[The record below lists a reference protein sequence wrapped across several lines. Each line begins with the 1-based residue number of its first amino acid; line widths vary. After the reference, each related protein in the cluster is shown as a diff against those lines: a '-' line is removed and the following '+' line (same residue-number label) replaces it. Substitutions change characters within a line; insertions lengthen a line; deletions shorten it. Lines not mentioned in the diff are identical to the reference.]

1 MKDLKV
7 IFMGT
12 PEFSLNVLDM
22 LIKNTNVIVVVTQPD
37 KIVGK
42 NKEKSFTPIK
52 KLAIENNILVLQP
65 EKIRKE
71 YEEVINLKPDIIV
84 TCAYGQIIPEIIL
97 SCPRLGCINVHASL
111 LPKLRGGSPLH
122 HAIIDGYNKTGVTI
136 MYMDKGMDTG
146 DIITQEEIDIL
157 KTDTVGSIHDK
168 LSVMGSELLLK
179 TLPSIINGTN
189 SRIKQNDSEATYC
202 HNITHE
208 EEIID
213 FNKDTVTIFNQVR
226 GMNPY
231 PVAYFTL
238 NNLVYK
244 VYEVDYEIT
253 DKYSN
258 KVNGEIVIQD
268 KNNLVI
274 RVSDGLIYLKKIKR
288 EGKKLM
294 NINDY
299 LNGEKENLLGLIC
312 NKELIWTDLKN
323 FITIEKVNIFYFLD
337 FI

>member
-12 PEFSLNVLDM
+12 PEFSINVLSM
-22 LIKNTNVIVVVTQPD
+22 LIKNTNVIAVVTQPD

-52 KLAIENNILVLQP
+52 KLAIEHDIKVLQP

-71 YEEVINLKPDIIV
+71 YDDIIKLEPDLIV

-97 SCPRLGCINVHASL
+97 NLPRLGCINVHASL
-111 LPKLRGGSPLH
+111 LPCLRGGSPLH
-122 HAIIDGYNKTGVTI
+122 HAIIDGYDKTGVTI

-146 DIITQEEIDIL
+146 DIITQEEIPIL
-157 KTDTVGSIHDK
+157 KTDTVGTIHDK
-168 LSVMGSELLLK
+168 LSILGSELLLK

-189 SRIKQNDSEATYC
+189 PRIKQDDSLATYC

-213 FNKDTVTIFNQVR
+213 FNKKGIEIFNMVR

-231 PVAYFTL
+231 PVAYFTID
-238 NNLVYK
+238 NVVYK
-244 VYEVDYEIT
+244 VYEVDYEET
-253 DKYSN
+253 DKFEN
-258 KVNGEIVIQD
+258 KEIGEIVIHD

-274 RVSDGLIYLKKIKR
+274 RCSDGLIYLKKIKK

-294 NINDY
+294 DIKDY
-299 LNGEKENLLGLIC
+299 LNGEKESLIGLVC
-312 NKELIWTDLKN
+312 NR
-323 FITIEKVNIFYFLD
+323 
-337 FI
+337 

>member
-1 MKDLKV
+1 MKELKV

-12 PEFSLNVLDM
+12 PEFSLNVLSM
-22 LIKNTNVIVVVTQPD
+22 LIKNTCVLAVVTQPD

-52 KLAIENNILVLQP
+52 KLALENNILVLQP

-71 YEEVINLKPDIIV
+71 YQEIIDLKPDLII
-84 TCAYGQIIPEIIL
+84 TCAYGQIIPEEIL

-122 HAIIDGYNKTGVTI
+122 HAIIDGYDKTGVTI

-146 DIITQEEIDIL
+146 DIIMQSEIEIL
-157 KTDTVGSIHDK
+157 DSDTVGTIHDK
-168 LSVMGSELLLK
+168 LSVLGSELLLD
-179 TLPSIINGTN
+179 TLPSIINKTN
-189 SRIKQNDSEATYC
+189 KRIKQDDAIATYC

-213 FNKDTVTIFNQVR
+213 FNKNGRLIFNLVR

-231 PVAYFTL
+231 PVSFFTL
-238 NNLVYK
+238 DNKVYK
-244 VYEVDYEIT
+244 VYEVEYLTT
-253 DKYSN
+253 DKYED
-258 KVNGEIVIQD
+258 KTCGEVVIQN
-268 KNNLVI
+268 KNDLAI
-274 RVSDGLIYLKKIKR
+274 KCGDGLIYLKKIKR

-294 NINDY
+294 DIKDF
-299 LNGEKENLLGLIC
+299 LNGEHESFIGHIC
-312 NKELIWTDLKN
+312 NRSL
-323 FITIEKVNIFYFLD
+323 
-337 FI
+337 

>member
-12 PEFSLNVLDM
+12 PEFSLNVLSM
-22 LIKNTNVIVVVTQPD
+22 LIENTNVIAVVTQPD

-52 KLAIENNILVLQP
+52 KLALEHNILVLQP

-71 YEEVINLKPDIIV
+71 YDEIINLKPDLIV
-84 TCAYGQIIPEIIL
+84 TCAYGQIIPEVIL

-111 LPKLRGGSPLH
+111 LPRLRGGSPLH
-122 HAIIDGYNKTGVTI
+122 HAIIDGYDKTGVTI

-146 DIITQEEIDIL
+146 DIITQSEIDIL
-157 KTDTVGSIHDK
+157 KTDTVGTIHDK
-168 LSVMGSELLLK
+168 LSLLGSELLLK
-179 TLPSIINGTN
+179 TLPSIIQGTN
-189 SRIKQNDSEATYC
+189 PRIKQNDKEATYC
-202 HNITHE
+202 HNISHE

-213 FNKDTVTIFNQVR
+213 FNKKSIEIFNQVR

-231 PVAYFTL
+231 PVAYFELENTI
-238 NNLVYK
+238 YK
-244 VYEVDYEIT
+244 IYEIDYEET

-258 KVNGEIVIQD
+258 KENGEIVIQD

-274 RVSDGLIYLKKIKR
+274 KSDDGLIYLKKIKK

-294 NINDY
+294 EIKDY
-299 LNGEKENLLGLIC
+299 LNGEKENFVGKIC
-312 NKELIWTDLKN
+312 NRS
-323 FITIEKVNIFYFLD
+323 
-337 FI
+337 

>member
-22 LIKNTNVIVVVTQPD
+22 LIKNTNVLAVVTQPD
-37 KIVGK
+37 KIVGR
-42 NKEKSFTPIK
+42 NSEKSFTPVK
-52 KLAIENNILVLQP
+52 KLALENNILVLQP
-65 EKIRKE
+65 EKIRRE
-71 YEEVINLKPDIIV
+71 FDEIINLKPDLIV
-84 TCAYGQIIPEIIL
+84 TCAYGQIIPEVIL
-97 SCPRLGCINVHASL
+97 NCPRLGCINVHASL

-122 HAIIDGYNKTGVTI
+122 HAIIDGYDKTGVTI

-146 DIITQEEIDIL
+146 DIITQEEVDIL
-157 KTDTVGSIHDK
+157 KTDNVGTIHDK
-168 LSVMGSELLLK
+168 LSIMGSELLYK

-189 SRIKQNDSEATYC
+189 QRIKQNDSEATYC

-208 EEIID
+208 EELID
-213 FNKDTVTIFNQVR
+213 FHKSVLEIFNQVR

-231 PVAYFTL
+231 PVAYFIL
-238 NNLVYK
+238 NKVIYK
-244 VYEVDYEIT
+244 VYEVDYEET
-253 DKYSN
+253 DKYDN
-258 KVNGEIVIQD
+258 KICGEVVIQD

-274 RVSDGLIYLKKIKR
+274 KASDGLIYLKKLKK

-299 LNGEKENLLGLIC
+299 LNGEKDNLLGLVC
-312 NKELIWTDLKN
+312 NE
-323 FITIEKVNIFYFLD
+323 EQ
-337 FI
+337 

>member
-1 MKDLKV
+1 MKSDLRV

-22 LIKNTNVIVVVTQPD
+22 LIKNTNVIAVVTQPD

-42 NKEKSFTPIK
+42 NKEKSFTPVK
-52 KLAIENNILVLQP
+52 KLALENNIKVLQP

-71 YEEVINLKPDIIV
+71 YDEVINLKPDLIV
-84 TCAYGQIIPEIIL
+84 TCAYGQIIPEIVL
-97 SCPRLGCINVHASL
+97 NTPRLGCINVHASL

-122 HAIIDGYNKTGVTI
+122 HALIDGFDKTGVTI

-157 KTDTVGSIHDK
+157 KTDTVGTIHDK
-168 LSVMGSELLLK
+168 LSVLGSELLYK
-179 TLPSIINGTN
+179 TLPSIVNGTN

-213 FNKDTVTIFNQVR
+213 FNKSVLEIFNQVR

-238 NNLVYK
+238 NSVIYK
-244 VYEVDYEIT
+244 IYEVDYEKTI
-253 DKYSN
+253 KYDN
-258 KVNGEIVIQD
+258 KDCGEIVLQD

-274 RVSDGLIYLKKIKR
+274 RASDGLIYLKKIKK

-294 NINDY
+294 NITDY
-299 LNGEKENLLGLIC
+299 LNGEKENLLGLVC
-312 NKELIWTDLKN
+312 N
-323 FITIEKVNIFYFLD
+323 EK
-337 FI
+337 

>member
-1 MKDLKV
+1 MKDIKV

-22 LIKNTNVIVVVTQPD
+22 LIKNTNVIAVVTQPD

-42 NKEKSFTPIK
+42 NKEKSWTPIK
-52 KLAIENNILVLQP
+52 KMAIEHNIKVLQP

-71 YEEVINLKPDIIV
+71 YDEVINLKPDLIV
-84 TCAYGQIIPEIIL
+84 TCAYGQIIPEVIL
-97 SCPRLGCINVHASL
+97 NAPRLGCINVHASL

-122 HAIIDGYNKTGVTI
+122 HALIDGYDKTGVTI

-157 KTDTVGSIHDK
+157 KTDTVGTIHDK
-168 LSVMGSELLLK
+168 LSVMGSELLYK

-213 FNKDTVTIFNQVR
+213 FNKTVLEIFNQVR

-238 NNLVYK
+238 NKIIYK
-244 VYEVDYEIT
+244 VYEVDYEET
-253 DKYSN
+253 DKYEN
-258 KVNGEIVIQD
+258 KTIGEIVIQD
-268 KNNLVI
+268 KNDLVI
-274 RVSDGLIYLKKIKR
+274 RASNGLIYLKRIKK

-299 LNGEKENLLGLIC
+299 LNGEKEVLVGLIC
-312 NKELIWTDLKN
+312 NKE
-323 FITIEKVNIFYFLD
+323 
-337 FI
+337 

>member
-1 MKDLKV
+1 MKDIKV

-22 LIKNTNVIVVVTQPD
+22 LIKNTNVIAVVTQPD

-42 NKEKSFTPIK
+42 NKEKSYTPIK
-52 KLAIENNILVLQP
+52 KMALENNILVLQP

-71 YEEVINLKPDIIV
+71 YDNVINLKPDLIV
-84 TCAYGQIIPEIIL
+84 TCAYGQIIPEVIL
-97 SCPRLGCINVHASL
+97 NCPRLGCINVHASL

-122 HAIIDGYNKTGVTI
+122 HALIDGYDKTGVTI

-146 DIITQEEIDIL
+146 DIITQQEIDIL
-157 KTDTVGSIHDK
+157 KTDTVGTIHDK
-168 LSVMGSELLLK
+168 LSIMGSELLLK
-179 TLPSIINGTN
+179 TLPSIINKTN
-189 SRIKQNDSEATYC
+189 SRIKQDDSQATYC

-208 EEIID
+208 EERID
-213 FNKDTVTIFNQVR
+213 FSQKVVNIFNQVR

-238 NNLVYK
+238 NKVVYK
-244 VYEVDYEIT
+244 IYEIDYEET
-253 DKYSN
+253 NKYEN
-258 KVNGEIVIQD
+258 KAYGEVVLQD

-274 RVSDGLIYLKKIKR
+274 KALDGLIYLKKIKR

-294 NINDY
+294 NISDY

-312 NKELIWTDLKN
+312 NKE
-323 FITIEKVNIFYFLD
+323 
-337 FI
+337 

>member
-1 MKDLKV
+1 MDNKINV

-22 LIKNTNVIVVVTQPD
+22 LIENTNVLAVVTQPD
-37 KIVGK
+37 KIVGR
-42 NKEKSFTPIK
+42 NKEKSFSPVK
-52 KLAIENNILVLQP
+52 KLAMDNNILVLQP

-71 YEEVINLKPDIIV
+71 YDEVINLKPDLIV
-84 TCAYGQIIPEIIL
+84 TCAYGQIIPEVIL
-97 SCPRLGCINVHASL
+97 DCPKLGCINVHASL

-122 HAIIDGYNKTGVTI
+122 HALIDGYDKTGVTI

-146 DIITQEEIDIL
+146 DIITQEEISIL
-157 KTDTVGSIHDK
+157 KTDTVGTIHDK
-168 LSVMGSELLLK
+168 LSILGSELLLK

-189 SRIKQNDSEATYC
+189 SRIPQDDSLATYC

-208 EEIID
+208 EEVID
-213 FNKDTVTIFNQVR
+213 FNKSVLEIFNQVR

-244 VYEVDYEIT
+244 VYEVDYEET
-253 DKYSN
+253 DKYEN
-258 KVNGEIVIQD
+258 KMIGEIVIQD

-274 RVSDGLIYLKKIKR
+274 KASNGLIYLKKIKR

-294 NINDY
+294 NISDF
-299 LNGEKENLLGLIC
+299 LNGEKTNLLGLIC
-312 NKELIWTDLKN
+312 NRS
-323 FITIEKVNIFYFLD
+323 
-337 FI
+337 

>member
-1 MKDLKV
+1 MFKELKV

-12 PEFSLNVLDM
+12 PEFSLNVLKM
-22 LIKNTNVIVVVTQPD
+22 LIKETNVIGVVTQPD
-37 KIVGK
+37 KVVGK

-71 YEEVINLKPDIIV
+71 YDEIINLKPDIII
-84 TCAYGQIIPEIIL
+84 TCAYGQIIPSEVL
-97 SCPRLGCINVHASL
+97 NCPKLGCINVHASL

-122 HAIIDGYNKTGVTI
+122 HAIIDGYSKTGITI

-146 DIITQEEIDIL
+146 DIISQEEIKIL
-157 KTDTVGSIHDK
+157 DTDNVGTIHDK
-168 LSVMGSELLLK
+168 LSNLGSELLFK

-189 SRIKQNDSEATYC
+189 QRIKQNDDEATYC

-213 FNKDTVTIFNQVR
+213 FNKSVREIFNMVR

-231 PVAYFTL
+231 PVASF
-238 NNLVYK
+238 NLDDKIYK
-244 VYEVDYEIT
+244 VYEIEYEIT
-253 DKYSN
+253 GKYET
-258 KVNGEIVIQD
+258 KENGEVLIQN
-268 KNNLVI
+268 KNTFGI
-274 RVSDGLIYLKKIKR
+274 KARDGIIYLKKIKR

-294 NINDY
+294 NIEDY
-299 LNGEKENLLGLIC
+299 LNGEKTSFIGHKC
-312 NKELIWTDLKN
+312 N
-323 FITIEKVNIFYFLD
+323 
-337 FI
+337 

>member
-22 LIKNTNVIVVVTQPD
+22 LIKNTNVIAVVTQPD
-37 KIVGK
+37 KIVGR
-42 NKEKSFTPIK
+42 NSEKSFTPIK
-52 KLAIENNILVLQP
+52 KMALDNNILVLQP

-71 YEEVINLKPDIIV
+71 YEEIIDLKPDLIV
-84 TCAYGQIIPEIIL
+84 TCAYGQIIPEEVL

-122 HAIIDGYNKTGVTI
+122 HCIIDGYNKTGITI

-146 DIITQEEIDIL
+146 DIITQEEISIL
-157 KTDTVGSIHDK
+157 DTDTVGSIHDK
-168 LSVMGSELLLK
+168 LSALGSELLLK

-189 SRIKQNDSEATYC
+189 IRIKQNDEEATYC
-202 HNITHE
+202 HNIIHE

-213 FNKDTVTIFNQVR
+213 YNKDARSIFNMVR

-231 PVAYFTL
+231 PVAYFNL
-238 NNLVYK
+238 DNLVYK
-244 VYEVDYEIT
+244 VYEVSYEIT
-253 DKYSN
+253 NKYSN
-258 KVNGEIVIQD
+258 KLNGEVVIQN
-268 KNNLVI
+268 KNDLAIKCEN
-274 RVSDGLIYLKKIKR
+274 GLIYLKKIKK

-294 NINDY
+294 DIKDY
-299 LNGEKENLLGLIC
+299 LNGEHENLIGHVC
-312 NKELIWTDLKN
+312 NRS
-323 FITIEKVNIFYFLD
+323 
-337 FI
+337 

>member
-1 MKDLKV
+1 MKDIKV

-22 LIKNTNVIVVVTQPD
+22 LIKNTNVIAVVTQPD

-42 NKEKSFTPIK
+42 NKEKSFTPVK
-52 KLAIENNILVLQP
+52 KLAMENNILVLQP
-65 EKIRKE
+65 DKIRKE
-71 YEEVINLKPDIIV
+71 YDEVINLNPDLIV
-84 TCAYGQIIPEIIL
+84 TCAYGQIIPEVIL
-97 SCPRLGCINVHASL
+97 NAPRLGCINVHASL

-122 HAIIDGYNKTGVTI
+122 HSIIDGYDKTGVTI

-146 DIITQEEIDIL
+146 DIITQEEVDIL
-157 KTDTVGSIHDK
+157 KTDTVGTIHDK
-168 LSVMGSELLLK
+168 LSVIGSELLLK

-189 SRIKQNDSEATYC
+189 SRIKQDDGLATYC

-208 EEIID
+208 EEVID
-213 FNKDTVTIFNQVR
+213 FNKNVVEIFNQVR

-238 NNLVYK
+238 NNIIYK
-244 VYEVDYEIT
+244 VYEVDYEET

-258 KVNGEIVIQD
+258 KVNGEVVIQD

-274 RVSDGLIYLKKIKR
+274 KANNGLIYLKKIKK

-299 LNGEKENLLGLIC
+299 LNGEKDSLLGLIC
-312 NKELIWTDLKN
+312 NKE
-323 FITIEKVNIFYFLD
+323 
-337 FI
+337 

>member
-22 LIKNTNVIVVVTQPD
+22 LIKNTNVIAVVTQPD

-52 KLAIENNILVLQP
+52 KLAIDNNILVLQP

-71 YEEVINLKPDIIV
+71 YEEIINLKPDLIV
-84 TCAYGQIIPEIIL
+84 TCAYGQIIPEIVL
-97 SCPRLGCINVHASL
+97 NSPRLGCINVHASL

-122 HAIIDGYNKTGVTI
+122 HSIIDGYNKTGVTI

-157 KTDTVGSIHDK
+157 KTDTVGTIHDK
-168 LSVMGSELLLK
+168 LSVLGSELLLK
-179 TLPSIINGTN
+179 TLPSIVNGTN

-202 HNITHE
+202 HNITNE

-213 FNKDTVTIFNQVR
+213 FNKKVYDIFNQVR

-238 NNLVYK
+238 NEVIYK
-244 VYEVDYEIT
+244 VYEVDYEET
-253 DKYSN
+253 DKYNN
-258 KVNGEIVIQD
+258 KACGEIVLQD
-268 KNNLVI
+268 KNNLVV
-274 RVSDGLIYLKKIKR
+274 RASDGLIYLKKIKR

-294 NINDY
+294 DIKDF
-299 LNGEKENLLGLIC
+299 LNGEHDNLIGHVC
-312 NKELIWTDLKN
+312 NRS
-323 FITIEKVNIFYFLD
+323 
-337 FI
+337 

>member
-12 PEFSLNVLDM
+12 PEFSINVLSM
-22 LIKNTNVIVVVTQPD
+22 LIKNTNVIAVVTQPD

-52 KLAIENNILVLQP
+52 KLAIEHDIKVLQP

-71 YEEVINLKPDIIV
+71 YDDIIKLEPDLIV
-84 TCAYGQIIPEIIL
+84 TCAYGQIIPEVIL
-97 SCPRLGCINVHASL
+97 SCPRLGCVNVHASL
-111 LPKLRGGSPLH
+111 LPCLRGGSPLH
-122 HAIIDGYNKTGVTI
+122 HAIIDGYDKTGVTI

-146 DIITQEEIDIL
+146 DIITQSEVDIL
-157 KTDTVGSIHDK
+157 KTDTVGTIHDK
-168 LSVMGSELLLK
+168 LSILGSELLLK

-189 SRIKQNDSEATYC
+189 PRIKQDDSLATYC

-213 FNKDTVTIFNQVR
+213 FNKKSIEIFNMVR

-231 PVAYFTL
+231 PVAYFTID
-238 NNLVYK
+238 NVVYK
-244 VYEVDYEIT
+244 VYEVDYEET
-253 DKYSN
+253 DKFEN
-258 KVNGEIVIQD
+258 KEIGEIVIHD

-274 RVSDGLIYLKKIKR
+274 RCSDGLIYLKKIKK

-294 NINDY
+294 DIKDY
-299 LNGEKENLLGLIC
+299 LNGEKESLIGLVC
-312 NKELIWTDLKN
+312 NR
-323 FITIEKVNIFYFLD
+323 
-337 FI
+337 